1 MLQRRLAIVVTS
13 AVLGLGVMAGSA
25 LADDGP
31 VRVHGRTGE
40 VALGAHERPGFHGGR
55 LTCWMSDGKVVK
67 LSRAQVAELVE
78 ERYIEPELAETVVED
93 GVTVVP
99 EDRLSISVPAKKL
112 PREAVKKRRAGK
124 HRHHSRVIHLTCVWS
139 K

>member
-1 MLQRRLAIVVTS
+1 MLKRRLAIVATS

-40 VALGAHERPGFHGGR
+40 VAHEAYGWKGFHGGR
-55 LTCWMSDGKVVK
+55 LTCWMSDGEVVK
-67 LSRAQVAELVE
+67 LSKGKVAELIE
-78 ERYIEPELAETVVED
+78 EKYIEPELAETVVED

-112 PREAVKKRRAGK
+112 PRDVVKKRLAGK

-139 K
+139 R